1 MKMRLV
7 AYHNMEK
14 FYKVNN
20 ETYSWI
26 IVRPDGYT
34 TSIAYRLNKDGI
46 AKVKASIKE
55 FRDNEDVLIDCLCD
69 IVCKSTTAQ
78 FN

>member
-1 MKMRLV
+1 MRLV
-7 AYHNMEK
+7 AQHNMK
-14 FYKVNN
+14 NFYKVNN

-26 IVRPDGYT
+26 VVRPDGYT
-34 TSIAYRLNKDGI
+34 TSVAYRLNKDDI

-55 FRDNEDVLIDCLCD
+55 YKDDEDMLIGCLCD
-69 IVCKSTTAQ
+69 VVRESTTAQ